1 MTPDESTEY
10 PDGDVVDC
18 FEDYQLEVGHDV
30 TRRLAA
36 ASNSSETDSA
46 DVDDSHQS
54 ASHHKHDGLY
64 TRYNASACVQYWK
77 ERRLKHHVSRNVFVN
92 HNTATDRLC
101 LITQLTYSRLHML
114 QRIAKHWQGTCMCR
128 DVLVQRSYSY
138 PYVPM
143 CTNTYVC
150 CRCVSSSRC
159 L

>member
-18 FEDYQLEVGHDV
+18 FEDYQLEAGHDV

-46 DVDDSHQS
+46 DVDDSNQS

-77 ERRLKHHVSRNVFVN
+77 ERRLKHHVSRNVFAN

-114 QRIAKHWQGTCMCR
+114 QRIAKHWQGT
-128 DVLVQRSYSY
+128 
-138 PYVPM
+138 
-143 CTNTYVC
+143 
-150 CRCVSSSRC
+150 VS
-159 L
+159 